1 MKGSHGQNTPD
12 PRLGRRIV
20 LGSLIAAA
28 YAVYLTIWLLIWL
41 RDSGLHANPEFLVLA
56 FTTSIVMCVVLVDAA
71 LFIQWAVSRMTRTA
85 LDQASQLSAHFRRW
99 IWWFVVIA
107 FVSYPPWILLHSTSF
122 AIVHVPVA
130 ALGPIVVG
138 VLAFWRQRDWRFLA
152 LALLYPFIVL
162 LFIYVMTGPP

>member
-1 MKGSHGQNTPD
+1 
-12 PRLGRRIV
+12 LGRRIV

-28 YAVYLTIWLLIWL
+28 YAVYLTICLLIWL

-56 FTTSIVMCVVLVDAA
+56 FTTSVVMWVILVDVA
-71 LFIQWAVSRMTRTA
+71 LVLQWAVSRMTRTA
-85 LDQASQLSAHFRRW
+85 LDQSSQLSTRFARW
-99 IWWFVVIA
+99 VWWYIAIA
-107 FVSYPPWILLHSTSF
+107 FVLYPPWILLHSTSF

-138 VLAFWRQRDWRFLA
+138 VLAFWWQRDWRFLA

-162 LFIYVMTGPP
+162 LFIYLI